1 MSTSSSLKLSHVK
14 RYSEIATLLI
24 KYGRGDVVSEA
35 GWEEHAGAN
44 RTAVAA
50 PAKAEELAK
59 DLEAMGP
66 TFVKLGQLLSSR
78 ADLLPPPYIHALTR
92 LQDDVAP
99 FPYEDVERIVTE
111 ELGVRI
117 SKAFLEFE
125 REPMAAA
132 SLGQVHRAVLRDGS
146 LVVVR
151 ISKAFLEF
159 EREPMAAASLG
170 Q

>member
-35 GWEEHAGAN
+35 GWEEHAAAN

-78 ADLLPPPYIHALTR
+78 ADLLPAPYIQALAR

-132 SLGQVHRAVLRDGS
+132 SLGQGHLVRPPARPEHPGPRGEGREHRPES
-146 LVVVR
+146 
-151 ISKAFLEF
+151 S
-159 EREPMAAASLG
+159 
-170 Q
+170 